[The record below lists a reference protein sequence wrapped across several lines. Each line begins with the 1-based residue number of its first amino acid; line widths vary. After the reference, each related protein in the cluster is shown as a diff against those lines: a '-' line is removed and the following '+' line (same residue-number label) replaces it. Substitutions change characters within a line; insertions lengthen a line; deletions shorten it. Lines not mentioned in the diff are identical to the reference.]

1 MADGVRKLD
10 RRRTTAK
17 VLPAREALSLIS
29 TDALDGAGLADTP
42 ARGRSEEPVTRGDR
56 RIQVS
61 DRRRL
66 LGDLG
71 VGSRK

>member
-1 MADGVRKLD
+1 MKPD
-10 RRRTTAK
+10 RRRTKAK

-29 TDALDGAGLADTP
+29 TDGLDAGGFADRP
-42 ARGRSEEPVTRGDR
+42 AGGRSEEPVAGDGR

-61 DRRRL
+61 GRRRL

-71 VGSRK
+71 AGSRR